1 MHVICYFPSSVWL
14 APLSMTISRP
24 MHVAANDFI
33 SFFLTLLPALLDAT
47 TSPLHGSHDAVV
59 SSSCWNPATEF
70 CQWLDTGQN
79 KSLGDTTLILL
90 RGTYLVFLADPHV
103 LTTHFISEN
112 LFSLS

>member
-1 MHVICYFPSSVWL
+1 
-14 APLSMTISRP
+14 